1 MGTAESNG
9 ISVELPSCSSL
20 CAPEGVFEFCFVK
33 TQIFTRINPA
43 LHTDTAPQRSL
54 PSQRRAEEAPI
65 PARMRRWP
73 RGHELRASPLSFRIS
88 REEKP
93 STARPR
99 AATGRSAASARRNA
113 ALCDW
118 PAPARL
124 PIRPPIGRRRR
135 AFAELPAPP
144 PPSLCAQAHRAFLLP
159 SARRACEGLAGARC
173 TPGRQRAA
181 TRRRRR
187 SQDGR
192 GVLPRKCRPRRAGGA
207 ARRGEHGPG
216 GERAVRALRRRRR
229 RVVPGAA
236 LRRAPA
242 PALRR
247 LLWNGREEN
256 GGGKGRERKEAAGG
270 GGSGGGLQC
279 GGAVRLR
286 AVPPREEGRAALR
299 AERWACGGGGRE
311 WALLRGVRLR
321 AAPGPAGCGARV
333 RWESLSLSFQ
343 QL

>member
-43 LHTDTAPQRSL
+43 LHTDAAPQRSL
-54 PSQRRAEEAPI
+54 LSQRRAEEAPI

-144 PPSLCAQAHRAFLLP
+144 PPSLCAQAHRSFLLP

-207 ARRGEHGPG
+207 ARRTRPRRGTRGASGPPPPPPRCAWRSAPPCPRPRPAQAPVERPRRKWRREG
-216 GERAVRALRRRRR
+216 KGKEGGRGRRGERRGPSVRRGRAA
-229 RVVPGAA
+229 PGCA
-236 LRRAPA
+236 
-242 PALRR
+242 
-247 LLWNGREEN
+247 
-256 GGGKGRERKEAAGG
+256 AAGG
-270 GGSGGGLQC
+270 G
-279 GGAVRLR
+279 
-286 AVPPREEGRAALR
+286 PRCAA
-299 AERWACGGGGRE
+299 G
-311 WALLRGVRLR
+311 
-321 AAPGPAGCGARV
+321 
-333 RWESLSLSFQ
+333 
-343 QL
+343 

>member
-1 MGTAESNG
+1 MPRRDVVRPPRGGTPRFAIG
-9 ISVELPSCSSL
+9 QRQPAYRSVLQS
-20 CAPEGVFEFCFVK
+20 GG
-33 TQIFTRINPA
+33 
-43 LHTDTAPQRSL
+43 
-54 PSQRRAEEAPI
+54 AEEP
-65 PARMRRWP
+65 
-73 RGHELRASPLSFRIS
+73 LRSSRLRPLRH
-88 REEKP
+88 
-93 STARPR
+93 
-99 AATGRSAASARRNA
+99 SARRRT
-113 ALCDW
+113 ALSSS
-118 PAPARL
+118 PQRGERARGS
-124 PIRPPIGRRRR
+124 RVRG
-135 AFAELPAPP
+135 
-144 PPSLCAQAHRAFLLP
+144 
-159 SARRACEGLAGARC
+159 ARREGSALR
-173 TPGRQRAA
+173 PG
-181 TRRRRR
+181 
-187 SQDGR
+187 G
-192 GVLPRKCRPRRAGGA
+192 GGGA
-207 ARRGEHGPG
+207 KMDAGFFRVSAGLGGRAERRGEHGPG
-216 GERAVRALRRRRR
+216 GERAVRAVRRRRR

-321 AAPGPAGCGARV
+321 AAPEPAGCGARV